1 MTCSSSGL
9 LYRVRNTARHWMHN
23 RLQEC
28 VHCRECQSEITP
40 FVSHCPKCGQP
51 DPAKVS
57 ATAALYPA
65 IVSVFLLIALL
76 LAFDVF

>member
-1 MTCSSSGL
+1 
-9 LYRVRNTARHWMHN
+9 MHN

-40 FVSHCPKCGQP
+40 FVTHCPKCGQP

-65 IVSVFLLIALL
+65 IVGVFLTLAML